1 MRRPLAVVFD
11 MDGLMFNT
19 EEVYW
24 DVATELLARR
34 GLVFTQELN
43 AAIMGRPPKPC
54 FETIIRWH
62 NLNERWEDL
71 AAESES
77 LFLQLVES
85 RLAPMPG
92 LFELLEALEAA
103 GIPKAVCT
111 SSRRRVLE
119 KLLGVFDLEPR
130 FAFTLTAEDVA
141 EGKPHPEI
149 YLRAAERFGIRPEE
163 MMVLEDS
170 PAGCAAGR
178 AAGAF
183 VIAVPNVNSKGMEF
197 SCAHLVVP
205 SLASPA
211 IYEVLGL
218 AYPESLA
225 GGSRPGESGP
235 EVEDSSPNR
244 SPKEQPARQRSD

>member
-1 MRRPLAVVFD
+1 MNRFLAVVFD

-24 DVATELLARR
+24 DVASELLARR
-34 GLVFTQELN
+34 GLVFTPELN
-43 AAIMGRPPKPC
+43 AAIMGRPPQPC

-71 AAESES
+71 AAESET
-77 LFLQLVES
+77 LFLEMVET

-92 LFELLEALEAA
+92 LFPLLEALEAA

-111 SSRRRVLE
+111 SSRRRVLQ
-119 KLLGVFDLEPR
+119 KLLGTFSLEPR
-130 FAFTLTAEDVA
+130 FAFTLTAEDVSQ
-141 EGKPHPEI
+141 GKPHPEV
-149 YLRAAERFGIRPEE
+149 YLRAAERFGIPPEK

-170 PAGCAAGR
+170 PTGCSAAR

-183 VIAVPNVNSKGMEF
+183 VVAVPNVNCKDTEF

-205 SLASPA
+205 SLENPEIYELLGLPYPQSLTVEKRGSESHLATAESSPA
-211 IYEVLGL
+211 QTHQ
-218 AYPESLA
+218 PETT
-225 GGSRPGESGP
+225 P
-235 EVEDSSPNR
+235 
-244 SPKEQPARQRSD
+244 